1 MFANDDTGIRPRCF
15 ASPVL
20 FSKCHL
26 IILQGMMLITETRW
40 TDLATLSWLSE
51 KQLIKAIS
59 LRPSE
64 QLKPSFQPPAMWK
77 CEGMMRAS
85 FSNVLIA
92 PNKNLISQIWSCGKD
107 RWRPPGPCEPTHAHR
122 AVPVP
127 AFSLQAFRT

>member
-1 MFANDDTGIRPRCF
+1 MQMMTQGAGPGVL
-15 ASPVL
+15 VL

-26 IILQGMMLITETRW
+26 IILQGMMLITETGW
-40 TDLATLSWLSE
+40 LDLATLSWLSE

-64 QLKPSFQPPAMWK
+64 QLKASFQPPAMWK
-77 CEGMMRAS
+77 CEGMMRVS
-85 FSNVLIA
+85 LSNVLIA

-127 AFSLQAFRT
+127 AFSL